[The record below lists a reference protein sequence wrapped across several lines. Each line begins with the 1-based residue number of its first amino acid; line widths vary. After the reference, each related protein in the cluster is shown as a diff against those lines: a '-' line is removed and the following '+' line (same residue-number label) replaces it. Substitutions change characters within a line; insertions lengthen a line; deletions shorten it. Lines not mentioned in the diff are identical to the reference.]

1 MKIMQSNFQ
10 YSMGGAPR
18 TSSALAKPPDGGWG
32 WFVVFGS
39 FMIHVFA
46 DGVTYSFGVFFKA
59 LVEDFKEGQG
69 RTSWIA
75 SILVGVTLCSG
86 PLSSAL
92 VNRWNCRVVT
102 IAGAIVASA
111 GLVISMFAQNVFTLW
126 ITVGLITGLGLGLIY
141 LPAIVCVT
149 CYFEK
154 YRSLA
159 TGIAVC
165 GSGLGTFIL
174 SPIVEVLVK
183 NFGWRTSL
191 LIIGL
196 MMLICIFFGMLFR
209 PLPPDETPPPEQEML
224 QMENGKVVQNGER
237 TMPNGQ
243 KRPHSIH
250 GATMAMNV
258 STGLNG
264 NEKARLALSQ
274 PMLTF
279 EHRKSAFGSGI
290 MYRKDILY
298 SGSTTN
304 IPQHHKS
311 ATYINDGKHA
321 SEEEKLLV
329 MNGIRRKSVLQ
340 EENSNV
346 ICGCIPCAE
355 ETTDT
360 LNEMLDFSL
369 FKDPLF
375 IIFTVSNFLTSIGF
389 NVPYVYIVYMSVH
402 RGVSDTNASYL
413 LSVIGLANTIGRIA
427 LGYISDKPWVN
438 RLYVY
443 NTCLAVC
450 GIGTAACILC
460 ENYISFAVY
469 AFVFGFTSGAYVG
482 LTSVVLVDLLG
493 LDKLTNAFGLLLLFQ
508 GLASLVGPPIT
519 GGLYDWTN
527 SYTPGFV
534 FSGMMIMFSG
544 LMLFMIPSLRRYVE
558 KKESQ
563 KAANGNVVRS

>member
-1 MKIMQSNFQ
+1 MIGEVEQSSHSLLRDIILGLLSENPAC
-10 YSMGGAPR
+10 SKAISDLKRLVILARSPNLSRPR
-18 TSSALAKPPDGGWG
+18 DFYLQTCESIYIFSGNEFVYYKTGKPA
-32 WFVVFGS
+32 VRT
-39 FMIHVFA
+39 

-126 ITVGLITGLGLGLIY
+126 ITVGLGLGLIY

-298 SGSTTN
+298 TLLKN
-304 IPQHHKS
+304 NFIRS

-402 RGVSDTNASYL
+402 RGVS
-413 LSVIGLANTIGRIA
+413 
-427 LGYISDKPWVN
+427 
-438 RLYVY
+438 
-443 NTCLAVC
+443 
-450 GIGTAACILC
+450 TAACILC